1 MIVRRWIDARILVGG
16 YDCSGDAGSTE
27 LVVNMEMQQAT
38 TLTMGCRSYM
48 CGKISTSLK
57 HRAFGGPRLSKPPDM
72 IGVPVSIVTDP
83 WCLFFLADRITAKR
97 GGAGDPI
104 EWVDIEAES
113 ESMVPPVYGRLGLVP
128 FGNGQTVF
136 SVLHDL
142 VRRTSQF
149 LAGSIPESVPDFAF
163 VAVGTR

>member
-1 MIVRRWIDARILVGG
+1 
-16 YDCSGDAGSTE
+16 
-27 LVVNMEMQQAT
+27 
-38 TLTMGCRSYM
+38 
-48 CGKISTSLK
+48 
-57 HRAFGGPRLSKPPDM
+57 M